1 MLKQYSKFIYY
12 ASLFKKYLGKKL
24 YFAFILSLTA
34 GFSESFG
41 ITMLFPLFSSLE
53 SSSIDVASSQKIG
66 TSLISIDKIL
76 NFVANTT
83 NISDPRVSAILFVIL
98 AFSIKGIFNFLA
110 LSYIAILRGVFLKEI
125 KAKLFDLYS
134 QMNYEYYLKKDTGY
148 FTNLLNEQTNRAV
161 QSFNFF
167 INVGVSLINS
177 VVYLSLALIISWRVG
192 FLSLLLALG
201 LLYFFR
207 RLNKRVRS
215 FSIKSADLNGNLA
228 KYIIEILQSFKYL
241 RSTNQIDILR
251 IQIRKLIAK
260 LSQNQTKTGNI
271 EALTKA
277 IREPFIVIFMSIL
290 LLYQIII
297 LNEPITPLLISILL
311 FYRGLS
317 SILISQRVWINMLEF
332 AGSFERVE
340 SELKNNSILIENQD
354 KKFTLNSFQKKIEF
368 RNVYFKYENSNDY
381 ILNDLN
387 LTIPKG
393 CSVALAGLSG
403 AGKST
408 IADLITLLIKPDK
421 GSILI
426 DEKNSFDIN
435 NKFWRSKIGY
445 VSQESIIFNDTIKNN
460 IDLIGSIKNKNSFED
475 LNKIKEAAK
484 MAFIHEFI
492 ESLPYGYDTLVGDR
506 GVRLS
511 GGQRQRLFIARELF
525 RSPSLLILDEAT
537 SSLDVESERKIQKS
551 INFLKGS
558 ITLIIITHRLS
569 TIKNVDNIF
578 LIDKGKIVQ
587 EGNFEKLSSLKSD
600 LFYKLLKLSN

>member
-1 MLKQYSKFIYY
+1 MLKQYSRFIYY
-12 ASLFKKYLGKKL
+12 ASLYEKYLGKKL
-24 YFAFILSLTA
+24 YFAFILSLSA
-34 GFSESFG
+34 GLSESFG

-53 SSSIDVASSQKIG
+53 SGSIDASSPERIG
-66 TSLISIDKIL
+66 NSMTSIGRII

-83 NISDPRVSAILFVIL
+83 NISDPRVSAILFVIF
-98 AFSIKGIFNFLA
+98 AFSLKGIFQFFT
-110 LSYIAILRGVFLKEI
+110 LSYIAILKGFFLKDI
-125 KAKLFDLYS
+125 KAKLFDFYS
-134 QMNYEYYLKKDTGY
+134 LMDYTYYLKKDTGY

-161 QSFNFF
+161 QSFNYF
-167 INVGVSLINS
+167 ITVGVSLINS
-177 VVYLSLALIISWRVG
+177 FAYLSLALIISWRIG
-192 FLSLLLALG
+192 FLSLLLTIG

-207 RLNKRVRS
+207 KLNKRVRR
-215 FSIKSADLNGNLA
+215 FSIKSAELNGSLA
-228 KYIIEILQSFKYL
+228 KYFIEILQSFKYL
-241 RSTNQIDILR
+241 RSTNQIHILR
-251 IQIRKLIAK
+251 IQIRNLIETLATF
-260 LSQNQTKTGNI
+260 QTKTGNI

-290 LLYQIII
+290 ILYQIII
-297 LNEPITPLLISILL
+297 LNASITPLLISILL

-317 SILISQRVWINMLEF
+317 SIITSQRFWINMLEF
-332 AGSFERVE
+332 AGSFEKVE
-340 SELKNNSILIENQD
+340 RELNDSSIIIKEQEN
-354 KKFTLNSFQKKIEF
+354 KVNLNSFKSKIEF
-368 RNVYFKYENSNDY
+368 KNVYFKYENNENY

-387 LTIPKG
+387 LIIPKG
-393 CSVALAGLSG
+393 HSVAIAGVSG

-408 IADLITLLIKPDK
+408 IADLITFLIKPNK
-421 GSILI
+421 GNILV
-426 DEKNSFDIN
+426 DENKSYDIN
-435 NKFWRSKIGY
+435 NEFWRSKIGY

-460 IDLIGSIKNKNSFED
+460 IDLIGITKNNNSPEN

-484 MAFIHEFI
+484 LAFIDQFI
-492 ESLPYGYDTLVGDR
+492 ESLPSGYNTLVGDR
-506 GVRLS
+506 GIRLS